1 MTEKIKLH
9 VKTNET
15 LLKNAEKY
23 IKEKI
28 KSIIFEEGEFQN
40 LESFATSLEN
50 YYVFELIRLAAL
62 QVLKGSLPPNAEKK
76 ILKKEEKRKG
86 ILYNRFET
94 FLIETEEYFNIFSYL
109 LDVVLEE
116 AKRIYLFV
124 EVQKEE
130 IEKKISD
137 IKKFVL
143 DKI

>member
-94 FLIETEEYFNIFSYL
+94 FLVETEEYFKIFSYL